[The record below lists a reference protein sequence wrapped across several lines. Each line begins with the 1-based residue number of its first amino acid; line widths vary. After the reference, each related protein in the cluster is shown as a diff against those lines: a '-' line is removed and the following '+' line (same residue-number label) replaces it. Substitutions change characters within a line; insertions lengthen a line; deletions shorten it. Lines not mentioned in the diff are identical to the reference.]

1 VSTGGGGV
9 SRLEQFGAGAVVVVD
24 GWFVAEAGIAERA
37 NDPDNT
43 TGSRTRSDRRN
54 ALYTRRC

>member
-9 SRLEQFGAGAVVVVD
+9 SRLEQFGAGAVVVD

-37 NDPDNT
+37 NEPDNT

-54 ALYTRRC
+54 ALYTRRG